1 VNKRISI
8 VTIFLRLLLVP
19 VHQLSQSANLTL
31 PKDTPVEVCF
41 SPSGGCTD
49 SINKALGQGRQEI
62 LVQAYSFTSAP
73 DMTRALLRCLIDRY
87 LRELPPIY
95 GQGGY
100 LHGIITT
107 TLVKER
113 IDTIA

>member
-1 VNKRISI
+1 MKKISV
-8 VTIFLRLLLVP
+8 VTILFILLLVP
-19 VHQLSQSANLTL
+19 VHQLSQAANLTL

-41 SPSGGCTD
+41 SPQGGCTD
-49 SINKALGQGRQEI
+49 AINKALGQGRQEI
-62 LVQAYSFTSAP
+62 LVQAYSFTSSP
-73 DMTRALLRCLIDRY
+73 DMARALLRCLIDRY

-113 IDTIA
+113 KDAIA